1 MRLRIIWS
9 RTSQNGRWG
18 VQVVAPADAPDIGWG
33 VTAIRGH
40 ITALGQTNGADCF
53 RLDPDDDADTFIVF
67 GDDLSPVDG
76 ADTVYHDDLQG
87 GRTATILI
95 ARPWALWRQYGYKRR
110 DADFQ
115 TVTDDGQIRV
125 VDPAIALAQG
135 LVLPDDDSYPRHI
148 DAPKM
153 TTFGDILKRVIDQ

>member
-1 MRLRIIWS
+1 MSLKIIWHK
-9 RTSQNGRWG
+9 TSQNGRWG
-18 VQVVAPADAPDIGWG
+18 VQVVAPSDAPDICWG
-33 VTAIRGH
+33 QAAIRGH
-40 ITALGQTNGADCF
+40 ITALGHTNGIDAF
-53 RLDPDDDADTFIVF
+53 RVDPDNTADTFVVF
-67 GDDLSPVDG
+67 GDDLAPVDG

-95 ARPWALWRQYGYKRR
+95 ARPWALWRRYGYKRR

-115 TVTDDGQIRV
+115 TVTDDGKIRV

-135 LVLPDDDSYPRHI
+135 LVLPDDDSAPRRI

-153 TTFGDILKRVIDQ
+153 PAFGDILKRAIDQ